1 MIFFSFRNIASG
13 EAGSENDGRLVSM
26 IRVTGLSRVD
36 GCENER
42 GFRVDYVGEMDT
54 IREG

>member
-1 MIFFSFRNIASG
+1 
-13 EAGSENDGRLVSM
+13 M